1 MSKIIATVWM
11 SLDGIFDATLMAEWF
26 NPYHSDSRAARI
38 TQNIQDCDAML
49 YGRKTYEMLYP
60 YWSSLKN
67 NEMGVADKLNQ
78 TKKYVVSDTLKTA
91 PWENTTILGED
102 FVARLKDIK
111 ANGTGNIL
119 VQGSG
124 ELVNSLIAEGLLDE
138 LRVMLHP
145 HIMGRGQRFFK
156 EGVLSGLE
164 RKAISELDLGVLE
177 ITYAPVA

>member
-11 SLDGIFDATLMAEWF
+11 SLDGISDASLMAEWF
-26 NPYHSDSRAARI
+26 NPYHSESRAALI
-38 TQNIQDCDAML
+38 THNIHDCSAML

-78 TKKYVVSDTLKTA
+78 TPKYVVSGTMKDA
-91 PWENTTILGED
+91 PWENTTVLGKD
-102 FVARLKDIK
+102 FVAQLRALK
-111 ANGTGNIL
+111 AGGEGNIL

-138 LRVMLHP
+138 LKVMIQP
-145 HIMGRGQRFFK
+145 FVMGRGQRFFK
-156 EGVLSGLE
+156 EGTLSAFE
-164 RKAISELDLGVLE
+164 RKAIKELDLGVLE
-177 ITYAPVA
+177 ITYVPVA